1 MKKCSK
7 CGQVKQPEDF
17 PRNRRVCKPCTA
29 EYKKSWKENNPTKTR
44 EYKLLKVFGITHSQ
58 YEEMHSNQN
67 GVCAI
72 CFQPE
77 SAIMY
82 GETMNLAVDH
92 DHATGEIRGLLCG
105 NCNNGLGRFKDD
117 IGLLQQ
123 AILYIEKARPEGRA
137 NPI

>member
-7 CGQVKQPEDF
+7 CGWVKQPEDF

-29 EYKKSWKENNPTKTR
+29 EYKKSWNSENSHKVRNYNFKE
-44 EYKLLKVFGITHSQ
+44 FGIGV
-58 YEEMHSNQN
+58 EEYDKMLAQQK
-67 GVCAI
+67 GCCAI

-82 GETMNLAVDH
+82 GKPMSLAVDH
-92 DHATGEIRGLLCG
+92 CHETGDVRGLLCA